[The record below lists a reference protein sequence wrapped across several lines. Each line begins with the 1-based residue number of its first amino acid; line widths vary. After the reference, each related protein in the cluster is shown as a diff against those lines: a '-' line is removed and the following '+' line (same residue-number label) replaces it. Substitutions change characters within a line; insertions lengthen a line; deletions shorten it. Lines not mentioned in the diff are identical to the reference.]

1 MRLRM
6 RKEEVT
12 RGQNVATRIRQFE
25 TANNNN
31 NNDDDNDN
39 NKEKNNNSFSS
50 VKRTGGTPNGFGSAS
65 RYSNILIQEKLSFFF
80 ANLRPV

>member
-31 NNDDDNDN
+31 NNDNDN
-39 NKEKNNNSFSS
+39 NISYHTHAIVQLEMPIHS
-50 VKRTGGTPNGFGSAS
+50 PP
-65 RYSNILIQEKLSFFF
+65 YSQVQIYKVN
-80 ANLRPV
+80 

>member
-6 RKEEVT
+6 GKEEVT

-31 NNDDDNDN
+31 NNDNDN
-39 NKEKNNNSFSS
+39 NKEKNNNNCSS
-50 VKRTGGTPNGFGSAS
+50 GKRTGGTPNGFGSAC
-65 RYSNILIQEKLSFFF
+65 RYSETGKMSFFCCKF
-80 ANLRPV
+80 TLCTI